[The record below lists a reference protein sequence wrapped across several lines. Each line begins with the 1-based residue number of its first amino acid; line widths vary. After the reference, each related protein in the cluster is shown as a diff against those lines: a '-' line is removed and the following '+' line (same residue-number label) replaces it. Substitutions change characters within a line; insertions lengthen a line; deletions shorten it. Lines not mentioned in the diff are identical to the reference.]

1 MRQTYPCKVRK
12 IVREKV
18 SSGLDAYL
26 YQRDQNVSPRWT
38 SERTKRTR
46 YDLMILGLF
55 PLVVQCNTIKEWY
68 PDHEWHPTARIRHRK
83 QLRHSPPTY
92 LLSPARYSSS
102 WIFQGSCL
110 IIQERLPLLR
120 SQLRLNPFCLYHRG
134 GFFHSDVQF
143 LVGNLAPS

>member
-46 YDLMILGLF
+46 YDLMILGIF
-55 PLVVQCNTIKEWY
+55 
-68 PDHEWHPTARIRHRK
+68 A
-83 QLRHSPPTY
+83 
-92 LLSPARYSSS
+92 LLSANTPHPSLALNPVRKCSFPAGRKKSRLLPVFEMRKAPTMESDVMDIKSRFLTDRWQVNIPQTSSS
-102 WIFQGSCL
+102 L
-110 IIQERLPLLR
+110 
-120 SQLRLNPFCLYHRG
+120 SQPAVAWA
-134 GFFHSDVQF
+134 SE
-143 LVGNLAPS
+143 PSFIVCSLFVLHQ